1 MTAESKRPGTPTG
14 GEEMTVLFADI
25 AGSTRLTEELGDHG
39 ARDVLSTCLDLME
52 EFVTKHRG
60 SVSRRIGD
68 ELLCLFPDADAG
80 AAAAADLH
88 SALTLAHRNGKLPR
102 PVRLRIGFDHGIV
115 VEQDGDLYG
124 HTVNAAA
131 RLASLAKSGQTLT
144 TKHTLERINPVLR
157 MFARYFDSVIFKGIG
172 GEQEVYDLPWLT
184 EMTTRVAQPRA
195 RRAAAVTA
203 IELEYCGKLHRVDVA
218 RPRLEIGRDVACD
231 LAVAGD
237 AVSMVHARVL
247 WDRGRARIEDM
258 STNGTT
264 IRRQEA
270 NAVTIRHEEASLL
283 GAGLLCLGDPDDE
296 DLGARIRYRCC
307 EDGA

>member
-1 MTAESKRPGTPTG
+1 
-14 GEEMTVLFADI
+14 MTVLFADI

-88 SALTLAHRNGKLPR
+88 SVLTLAHRKGKLPR
-102 PVRLRIGFDHGIV
+102 PVRLRIGFDHGVV
-115 VEQDGDLYG
+115 VEKDGDLYG

-131 RLASLAKSGQTLT
+131 RLASLAKAGQTLT
-144 TKHTLERINPVLR
+144 TKHTLGRINPVLR

-203 IELEYCGKLHRVDVA
+203 VELEYGGQLHRVDVK
-218 RPRLEIGRDVACD
+218 RPRLDIGRDVACD
-231 LAVAGD
+231 LAVSGD
-237 AVSMVHARVL
+237 AVSMVHARIL
-247 WDRGRARIEDM
+247 WDRGKARIEDM

-270 NAVTIRHEEASLL
+270 NAVTIRHEEVSLA

-296 DLGARIRYRCC
+296 EIGARIRYRCC
-307 EDGA
+307 DGGS

>member
-1 MTAESKRPGTPTG
+1 
-14 GEEMTVLFADI
+14 MTVLFADI

-52 EFVTKHRG
+52 EFVVKHRG

-68 ELLCLFPDADAG
+68 ELLCLFPDADTG

-88 SALTLAHRNGKLPR
+88 SALTLAHRKGKLPR
-102 PVRLRIGFDHGIV
+102 PVRLRIGFDHGAV

-131 RLASLAKSGQTLT
+131 RLASMAKSGQTLT

-184 EMTTRVAQPRA
+184 EMTTRVAQPRT
-195 RRAAAVTA
+195 RRAATVTA
-203 IELEYCGKLHRVDVA
+203 IELEYGGEMHRVDVT
-218 RPRLEIGRDVACD
+218 RPRVEIGRDVACD
-231 LAVAGD
+231 LPVSGD

-247 WDRGRARIEDM
+247 WDRGKARIEDM

-296 DLGARIRYRCC
+296 SLGARIRYRCR
-307 EDGA
+307 DGGA